1 MNALTLNHE
10 LPMKAL
16 RISAILTVLALLS
29 ACGSNMTTR
38 STALFSGSGPTTDAA
53 LLDSSGAG
61 EAQCSMF
68 DSTSTRLGGRV
79 TTYYY
84 DGTLQEDK
92 VRVRFT
98 SLNENFDSNSN
109 LYIQMFR
116 WKIGASGTAEIDST
130 PVQFQFEKGT
140 GSASPISTL
149 ATSISSA
156 GVASMRSAH
165 GIAGTTSLEFFA
177 NTTMVVNAVD
187 YNWHAL
193 KVVMYDGS
201 TSPATV
207 VGQADF
213 LLPIFH
219 ANPNRYALTHSSIL
233 NQIHPF
239 YSQRA
244 TSLSEAGWAARAQSY
259 CF

>member
-1 MNALTLNHE
+1 MNTLTLTHE
-10 LPMKAL
+10 LPVKAL
-16 RISAILTVLALLS
+16 RISAILMVLALLS

-38 STALFSGSGPTTDAA
+38 SSALYSGSGPTTDTS

-84 DGTLQEDK
+84 NGELQEDK
-92 VRVRFT
+92 VRVRIT
-98 SLNENFDSNSN
+98 SLLENFDSNSN
-109 LYIQMFR
+109 LYIQLFR
-116 WKIGASGTAEIDST
+116 WKIGASGAAELDST

-140 GSASPISTL
+140 GSASPISSLT
-149 ATSISSA
+149 TSISSA
-156 GVASMRSAH
+156 GVASLRTAN

-187 YNWHAL
+187 YNWQAL
-193 KVVMYDGS
+193 KVVVYDGS
-201 TSPATV
+201 TNQA
-207 VGQADF
+207 VGSTDF

-219 ANPNRYALTHSSIL
+219 ANPNRYALTHSTIL

-239 YSQRA
+239 YSQRT
-244 TSLSEAGWAARAQSY
+244 TSLSESGWAARAQSY

>member
-1 MNALTLNHE
+1 MNSLTLTHE

-16 RISAILTVLALLS
+16 RVSAILMVLALLS
-29 ACGSNMTTR
+29 ACGSNVSPR
-38 STALFSGSGPTTDAA
+38 SSALYSGSGPTTDAS
-53 LLDSSGAG
+53 LLDASGAG

-84 DGTLQEDK
+84 DGVLQEDK
-92 VRVRFT
+92 VRVRIT
-98 SLNENFDSNSN
+98 SLVENFDSNSN

-116 WKIGASGTAEIDST
+116 WKINAAGAAELDST

-140 GSASPISTL
+140 GSASPISSLT
-149 ATSISSA
+149 TSISSA
-156 GVASMRSAH
+156 GVASLRSANN
-165 GIAGTTSLEFFA
+165 ISGTTSLEFFA

-193 KVVMYDGS
+193 KVVIYDGS
-201 TSPATV
+201 SNQQ
-207 VGQADF
+207 VGSADF

-219 ANPNRYALTHSSIL
+219 ANPNRYALSHAPTL
-233 NQIHPF
+233 NALHPF
-239 YSQRA
+239 YAQR
-244 TSLSEAGWAARAQSY
+244 TTQLSESAWAARAQSY